1 MRLLLTLLVFWWTQA
16 PAAIQLKLDTNMAPP
31 YQLSSNGEVTGMAVD
46 GLACVMERLQV
57 GYGINVVPWKR
68 AQSNVRSG
76 LSDGVFSVM
85 RQPELEPYAQLS
97 APLVLEKWYWYSRDD
112 ALLHRS
118 DFPSDLRIGVIRG
131 SNQESWLEGAGL
143 HYSQQVNQLDSL
155 FKLLAIGRV
164 DIILVD
170 QQAMLTQ
177 QHLDTA
183 KLFRRFER
191 YMPLGV
197 YFSSA
202 FLATQKEFLSKFN
215 AQLAYCHGQGQ
226 GQDLTTD
233 EAKVLRLR
241 VDKDF
246 AYWRKNKLVQQL
258 LQSEP
263 GVDLELL
270 SRDRTWQQVASTG
283 QPFPAWMNEI
293 LRSPLSDALADW
305 QRRQQGQYSEVFIS
319 SVSGQLLAC
328 SRLTSDYWQGD
339 EEKLQQTIRQATQN
353 GPKALSG
360 WMDRNGQ
367 GPNGFIDYDPSSQR
381 FISHLSYPLWY
392 DGQIVAVMTFGIQV
406 EEVLRRNIMP
416 LRS

>member
-1 MRLLLTLLVFWWTQA
+1 MRLLFVLLMFWSIHSL
-16 PAAIQLKLDTNMAPP
+16 AAIQLKLDTNMAPP

-46 GLACVMERLQV
+46 GLTCVMDRLQI

-112 ALLHRS
+112 ALLHQA
-118 DFPSDLRIGVIRG
+118 DFPGDLRIGVIRG
-131 SNQESWLEGAGL
+131 SNQESWLEGNGL

-177 QHLDTA
+177 QRLVTA
-183 KLFRRFER
+183 DLFRRFER

-202 FLATQKEFLSKFN
+202 FLATQQGFLSKFN
-215 AQLAYCHGQGQ
+215 SQLAHCHGQGQ
-226 GQDLTTD
+226 ELTDD
-233 EAKVLRLR
+233 EAKVLRQR
-241 VDKDF
+241 GDTDF
-246 AYWRKNKLVQQL
+246 AYWRKQTSVQQL
-258 LQSEP
+258 LASHPQA
-263 GVDLELL
+263 DLELL
-270 SRDRTWQQVASTG
+270 ARDRTWQQVAESG
-283 QPFPAWMNEI
+283 QPLPAWMGEI
-293 LRSPLSDALADW
+293 LHSPLSKSLADW
-305 QRRQQGQYSEVFIS
+305 QRQQQGQYTEVFIS
-319 SVSGQLLAC
+319 AATGQLLAS

-339 EEKLQQTIRQATQN
+339 EEKLQQTLRQAKQD
-353 GPKALSG
+353 GPSALTG
-360 WMDRNGQ
+360 WMDRNGN

-392 DGQIVAVMTFGIQV
+392 DGQIVAVITFGIQV

-416 LRS
+416 AHG

>member
-1 MRLLLTLLVFWWTQA
+1 MRLLLALFAFWWIQA
-16 PAAIQLKLDTNMAPP
+16 PAAIQLKLDTNTAPP
-31 YQLSSNGEVTGMAVD
+31 YQLISNGEVTGMAVD
-46 GLACVMERLQV
+46 GLACVMERLQI

-68 AQSNVRSG
+68 AQLNVRSG

-112 ALLHRS
+112 ALLHRN
-118 DFPSDLRIGVIRG
+118 DFPGDLRIGVIRG
-131 SNQESWLEGAGL
+131 SNQESWLEGVGL
-143 HYSQQVNQLDSL
+143 HYAQQVNQLDSL

-177 QHLDTA
+177 QQLDTA
-183 KLFRRFER
+183 SLFRRFER

-197 YFSSA
+197 YFSSS

-226 GQDLTTD
+226 DLTTD
-233 EAKVLRLR
+233 EAKILRQR

-246 AYWRKNKLVQQL
+246 SYWRKNKLVQQL
-258 LQSEP
+258 LQSAP
-263 GVDLELL
+263 GIDWELL

-293 LRSPLSDALADW
+293 LRSPLSDALAEW
-305 QRRQQGQYSEVFIS
+305 QQRQQGQYTEVFIS
-319 SVSGQLLAC
+319 AANGQLLAS

-339 EEKLQQTIRQATQN
+339 EEKLQQTLKQAKRD
-353 GPKALSG
+353 GPEILVG
-360 WMDRNGQ
+360 WMDRNGY
-367 GPNGFIDYDPSSQR
+367 GANGFIDYDPSSQQ

-406 EEVLRRNIMP
+406 EEVLRHSITP
-416 LRS
+416 LHH

>member
-1 MRLLLTLLVFWWTQA
+1 MRFLLALLVFWWIQA
-16 PAAIQLKLDTNMAPP
+16 PAAIQLKLDTNTAPP

-46 GLACVMERLQV
+46 GLACVMERLQI
-57 GYGINVVPWKR
+57 GYGINVVPWRR

-76 LSDGVFSVM
+76 LSDGLFSVM
-85 RQPELEPYAQLS
+85 RQPELEPYAKLS

-112 ALLHRS
+112 ALLHRI
-118 DFPSDLRIGVIRG
+118 DFPGDLRIGVIRG

-177 QHLDTA
+177 QQLDTA
-183 KLFRRFER
+183 SLFRRFER

-202 FLATQKEFLSKFN
+202 FLATQQEFLTKFN
-215 AQLAYCHGQGQ
+215 SQLAFCHCQGL
-226 GQDLTTD
+226 DLTSD

-241 VDKDF
+241 VDEDF
-246 AYWRKNKLVQQL
+246 AYWRKNNLVQQL
-258 LQSEP
+258 LKSGPES
-263 GVDLELL
+263 DLELL
-270 SRDRTWQQVASTG
+270 ARDHLWQQVASTG

-293 LRSPLSDALADW
+293 LRSPLSDALAEW
-305 QRRQQGQYSEVFIS
+305 QQRQQGQYSEVFIS
-319 SVSGQLLAC
+319 AASGQLLAS

-339 EEKLQQTIRQATQN
+339 EEKLQQTLRQAKLD
-353 GPKALSG
+353 GPEVREG
-360 WMDRNGQ
+360 WRDRNEHGT
-367 GPNGFIDYDPSSQR
+367 NGSIDYDPSSQK

-392 DGQIVAVMTFGIQV
+392 DGQLVAVMTFGIQV
-406 EEVLRRNIMP
+406 EEVLRRSIMP